1 MRFVPLIL
9 AALAAAAGA
18 DVMDLSGWVSLA
30 MENSPDLARADASV
44 MSASSG
50 VSSSRS
56 SLLPSLSLSASAGHS
71 WYSSPFGGDVDEETY
86 GCGVTLSQEILASGG
101 AGWIELS
108 ASRLQLEAARKERE
122 SAVLE
127 LQLSVARAFYG
138 VVEAAGLVESAL
150 ASLARSESQLER
162 VEALYALGA
171 ATRLELVQSQVSESR
186 DRLAVAQRRQA
197 LDTAYTELYRVA
209 GVSGTP
215 LGELL
220 VDTAAVLRP
229 LDAAEAE
236 AIAVS
241 VEENPTLSAA
251 RLSAEGAAATLSARR
266 RSGIPSLSAS
276 ASWNWSDTRFEPGD
290 IPDEDS
296 WNVRL
301 NLTWQIFDGWLR
313 ESRIQAARAGELSA
327 QAQARSTENSLAG
340 AAANARETLLN
351 AITNYELALL
361 SLDYAGKQME
371 LSQMSYD
378 LGSLGL
384 IDLLD
389 AQAAL
394 TEAEAAVVSARV
406 DCLVAEAELWVL
418 MGRSPRLGE

>member
-1 MRFVPLIL
+1 MRFAPLIL

-18 DVMDLSGWVSLA
+18 DVLDLSDWVSLA
-30 MENSPDLARADASV
+30 MENSPDLARSDASV

-50 VSSSRS
+50 VSASRS
-56 SLLPSLSLSASAGHS
+56 SLLPSLTLSASAGHS
-71 WYSSPFGGDVDEETY
+71 WYSSPFAGDVDEESY
-86 GCGVTLSQEILASGG
+86 GGGLTLSQEILASGG
-101 AGWIELS
+101 AGWMELS
-108 ASRLQLEAARKERE
+108 ASRLELEAARMERE
-122 SAVLE
+122 AALLE

-138 VVEAAGLVESAL
+138 VVEAMGLVESAD
-150 ASLARSESQLER
+150 ASLERSGSQLER
-162 VEALYALGA
+162 VRALYDLGA
-171 ATRLELVQSQVSESR
+171 ATRLELVQAQVSESR

-197 LDTAYTELYRVA
+197 LDAAYTELYRAA

-215 LGELL
+215 RGELL
-220 VDTAAVLRP
+220 VDTSAVLRP
-229 LDAAEAE
+229 LGAAEAE
-236 AIAVS
+236 AIPVS
-241 VEENPTLSAA
+241 VEDNPSLAAA
-251 RLSAEGAAATLSARR
+251 RLSAEGAATLLSARR
-266 RSGIPSLSAS
+266 RSYIPSLSAS
-276 ASWNWSDTRFEPGD
+276 ASWSWSDTRFEPGD

-301 NLTWQIFDGWLR
+301 NITWQLFDGWLR

-340 AAANARETLLN
+340 SAENARETLLN
-351 AITNYELALL
+351 SITSYELALM
-361 SLDYAGKQME
+361 SLDYARRQLE

-394 TEAEAAVVSARV
+394 TEAEAAAVSART

-418 MGRSPRLGE
+418 TGRSPRLGE